1 MERPFRVLI
10 ADDRRAARRGLRA
23 LLSLFPEVEVIGEA
37 ADGQEALVL
46 VSRHRP
52 DVVVLD
58 IEMPVIDGVEATR
71 RVKGEWPEVR
81 VVVLTI
87 HATYRAS
94 ALAAGADAFLLK
106 GCTAQEM
113 RRAILPSPR
122 PAQGQTMGGGSGGIA
137 ANGPTPEGECYHDR
151 HTTES

>member
-1 MERPFRVLI
+1 M
-10 ADDRRAARRGLRA
+10 
-23 LLSLFPEVEVIGEA
+23 LSLFAEVEVIGEA

-52 DVVVLD
+52 DVIVLD
-58 IEMPVIDGVEATR
+58 IEMPVIDGVEATK
-71 RVKGEWPEVR
+71 RVKGEWPEIR

-113 RRAILPSPR
+113 RRAILPSPW
-122 PAQGQTMGGGSGGIA
+122 PAKCQTLGGGLGGIA
-137 ANGPTPEGECYHDR
+137 PGESAGEGEVYHDR
-151 HTTES
+151 HTTEG